1 MKTLYIV
8 GIRNAFDREYI
19 IPLSFQTTKD
29 AAHRYAVG
37 IRSVL
42 KGKTGLR
49 DRVTILKINTLDLA
63 SEPKPKPRRRSA

>member
-19 IPLSFQTTKD
+19 IPLSFQTTKS
-29 AAHRYAVG
+29 AAQRYGEG

-49 DRVTILKINTLDLA
+49 DRVTILKINTLDLT
-63 SEPKPKPRRRSA
+63 SEPKPKPRRRSV